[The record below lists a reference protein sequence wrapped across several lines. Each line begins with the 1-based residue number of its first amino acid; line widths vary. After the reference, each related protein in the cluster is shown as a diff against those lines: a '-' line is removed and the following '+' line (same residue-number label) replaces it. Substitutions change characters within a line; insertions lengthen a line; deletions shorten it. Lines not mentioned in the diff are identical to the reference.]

1 MYAHQKNPVLDTAM
15 RAGRSRFN
23 APLLLSRQDGLRPAL
38 RAMRAGVPFYFLP
51 DMDLGP
57 RDAVFVPFFG
67 IPAATV
73 TSVARLARLSG
84 AVIVPVITLRSASGY
99 VTRFGPAWTDFPGAD
114 DTAAT
119 ARVNAYIEAEVRQCP
134 AQYLWSHKRF
144 KTRPPGMASVYR

>member
-1 MYAHQKNPVLDTAM
+1 M

-23 APLLLSRQDGLRPAL
+23 APLLLSRQEGLRPAL
-38 RAMRAGVPFYFLP
+38 RAMRQGVPFYLLP

-67 IPAATV
+67 VTAATV

-84 AVIVPVITLRSASGY
+84 AVVVPVITILTAKGY
-99 VTRFGPAWTDFPGAD
+99 VTRFDRAWPDFPEDD
-114 DTAAT
+114 DTAAAT
-119 ARVNAYIEAEVRQCP
+119 RMNAYIEARVREHP

-144 KTRPPGMASVYR
+144 KTRPPGAAPLYG